1 MPRVRGPGELEAALM
16 DRMWAAGQPT
26 TVREIRAAL
35 TPERELRREMVSR
48 AWVYSPVATLE
59 QYSARV
65 IESVLSASTST
76 AQ

>member
-1 MPRVRGPGELEAALM
+1 MPRVRGLGELEAAVM
-16 DRMWAAGQPT
+16 DRMWAAGQPP
-26 TVREIRAAL
+26 TVREIRAEL